1 MLPVQVVRGRELL
14 TVEPGDVDRRCEAA
28 ERVVTDVGTGD
39 ARWAYRLARAHP
51 SWLVI
56 GLDPARER
64 MQEIARRLARK
75 PAKGGLD
82 NLWLVVADVERAPA
96 ELHGRA
102 QEVHVLLP
110 WGSLLRGAVL
120 GEPKVLAAIA
130 ALARPA
136 GEVELV
142 LGTDIWDEPV
152 PVDVRGLPTVD
163 LTYVNDTLT
172 GCYEAAGLTI
182 EQATVLP
189 EDEWRALPSS
199 WARRLAHGR
208 REPKFV
214 RIVARVGSGV
224 SHRPR
229 S

>member
-1 MLPVQVVRGRELL
+1 MQVLRGRELL
-14 TVEPGDVDRRCEAA
+14 TIEPDEVDSRCETA

-51 SWLVI
+51 SWLVV

-64 MQEIARRLARK
+64 LHDMARRLARK

-102 QEVHVLLP
+102 ATVHVLLP

-120 GEPKVLAAIA
+120 GECKLLTAVA
-130 ALARPA
+130 ALAQPG

-142 LGTDIWDEPV
+142 LGANICDEPV
-152 PVDVRGLPTVD
+152 PVDVRDLPTVD
-163 LTYVNDTLT
+163 LAYVNDTLT
-172 GCYEAAGLTI
+172 ARYAAAGLRI
-182 EQATVLP
+182 EQATALP

-214 RIVARVGSGV
+214 RIVAHVDSSV